1 MPCRWHARPASRVV
15 HAPGRTGTPTAPTIT
30 SYGVTFLLEEVVMV
44 SEQPDPGAVSA
55 EEFAR
60 LIAAWEEDGIIEEG
74 LRAVGV
80 ERVLDRVFDQMVE
93 RFRSDRAGDRDAVV
107 QWRIH
112 VRDEEHPYV
121 LRMQDGSCASERGEA
136 QDPRVTFR
144 ADLAA
149 FARLITGQADPV
161 RLVLKGRLR
170 VSGDLLFARHVPTFF
185 EMPRA

>member
-1 MPCRWHARPASRVV
+1 
-15 HAPGRTGTPTAPTIT
+15 
-30 SYGVTFLLEEVVMV
+30 V
-44 SEQPDPGAVSA
+44 SEQPDPGTVSA

-60 LIAAWEEDGIIEEG
+60 LIAAWEDDGIIEEG

-80 ERVLDRVFDQMVE
+80 ERVLDRVFDQMAE
-93 RFRSDRAGDRDAVV
+93 RFRPDRAGDREGMV

-112 VRDEEHPYV
+112 VRDEEHAYV
-121 LRMQDGSCASERGEA
+121 LRIEGGSCTAGRGAAE
-136 QDPRVTFR
+136 DPRVTFL

-185 EMPRA
+185 EMPRG